1 MKETEP
7 LPEGNE
13 PFYVPFLTVCF
24 CSCTFRLADG
34 CWRFT
39 DGFFQGSLKVICA
52 MARLVFSM
60 LSLQHV
66 TWEAV
71 SGGLLPH
78 PGRILLQEDK
88 QGFNSPLWL
97 MTRGSSGRKWLLGTQ
112 GEGGVRGRHLLPL
125 FPPVRLSC
133 EGGRGN
139 RAYTLAPESE
149 TNAACRRDDQTAP
162 EACCIRPF
170 IPLLQ

>member
-1 MKETEP
+1 MKETET

-39 DGFFQGSLKVICA
+39 DGFFQRSLKVICA
-52 MARLVFSM
+52 LARLVFSK

-78 PGRILLQEDK
+78 PARILLQEDK
-88 QGFNSPLWL
+88 QGFNSPLVVDDEGL
-97 MTRGSSGRKWLLGTQ
+97 EREEVAPGDSG
-112 GEGGVRGRHLLPL
+112 
-125 FPPVRLSC
+125 
-133 EGGRGN
+133 
-139 RAYTLAPESE
+139 
-149 TNAACRRDDQTAP
+149 
-162 EACCIRPF
+162 
-170 IPLLQ
+170 